1 MEDGIGACMI
11 QVTSLVCD
19 ATCSLVGPTVVV

>member
-19 ATCSLVGPTVVV
+19 ATCSFDVSTVVV

>member
-19 ATCSLVGPTVVV
+19 ATYSFDGSTVVV